1 MPRRVRMWFMRSES
15 ARGYALLSPT
25 LVVVVLGLL
34 FPLLILTTMS
44 FWKQDYFDIIR
55 TFTTE
60 NYAAFFEKK
69 IYYLILYRSIRIS
82 ALVTLVTIVLA
93 YPLAYYI
100 AFHVKKNKMMWIILV
115 TIPFWTSYLLRVF
128 AWKVILGYNGVV
140 NSGLISLGVISAPLE
155 FLLYNPTAVVITLA
169 HAWAA
174 VAILPIY
181 VSLEKI
187 DRSLIEAARDLG
199 ESAFMTFV
207 RVTLPLSL
215 PGVIAASLLVFIPT
229 VGDYVT
235 PALVGGTRGIMIG
248 NIIQSMF
255 GKALNWPLGGGAVDH
270 LHADRH
276 PRGVRAARRHP
287 LVPEEGGIGGGR
299 AARRDERSRGARG
312 RRSRGCGRSRWR
324 APEAERSWSVCGGLP
339 RVPVPAG
346 GGAADLLVQRLA
358 VRHVSA
364 EGLHARVVLRARGQ
378 PGAAERVLEQREGC
392 GERVDPE
399 HRPRDLRRQGG
410 DPLPNAG
417 ARRADRVHHG
427 AARDP
432 GDHPG
437 DLSPHGRSAWAA

>member
-1 MPRRVRMWFMRSES
+1 MSVARTASGHTVRQRVRAWFMRSES

-34 FPLLILTTMS
+34 FPVLILTVMS
-44 FWKQDYFDIIR
+44 FWKQDYVDIVR

-60 NYAAFFEKK
+60 NYAAFFDKK

-82 ALVTLVTIVLA
+82 ALVTLLTIVLA

-100 AFHVKKNKMMWIILV
+100 AFHVRKNKMMWIVLV

-140 NSGLISLGVISAPLE
+140 NSGLISLGVVSGPLE
-155 FLLYNPTAVVITLA
+155 FLLYNPAAVVITLA

-187 DRSLIEAARDLG
+187 DRSLIDAARDLG
-199 ESAFMTFV
+199 ESAFTTFV

-255 GKALNWPLGGGAVDH
+255 GKALNWPLGAALSIISMLTVTVVVCAFLGAT
-270 LHADRH
+270 
-276 PRGVRAARRHP
+276 
-287 LVPEEGGIGGGR
+287 
-299 AARRDERSRGARG
+299 
-312 RRSRGCGRSRWR
+312 RWYR
-324 APEAERSWSVCGGLP
+324 KK
-339 RVPVPAG
+339 AG
-346 GGAADLLVQRLA
+346 
-358 VRHVSA
+358 
-364 EGLHARVVLRARGQ
+364 
-378 PGAAERVLEQREGC
+378 
-392 GERVDPE
+392 
-399 HRPRDLRRQGG
+399 
-410 DPLPNAG
+410 
-417 ARRADRVHHG
+417 
-427 AARDP
+427 
-432 GDHPG
+432 
-437 DLSPHGRSAWAA
+437 

>member
-1 MPRRVRMWFMRSES
+1 MNAARTASGSGPRWRVRAWFMRSES
-15 ARGYALLSPT
+15 GRGYALLSPT

-34 FPLLILTTMS
+34 FPMLILTTMS
-44 FWKQDYFDIIR
+44 FWKQEYVDLVR

-60 NYAAFFEKK
+60 NYAAFFDKR
-69 IYYLILYRSIRIS
+69 IYSLILYRSIRIS

-100 AFHVKKNKMMWIILV
+100 AFHVKKNKMVWIVLV

-140 NSGLISLGVISAPLE
+140 NSGLISLGIISEPLE

-235 PALVGGTRGIMIG
+235 PALVGGTRGIMMG

-255 GKALNWPLGGGAVDH
+255 GKALNWPLG
-270 LHADRH
+270 
-276 PRGVRAARRHP
+276 AA
-287 LVPEEGGIGGGR
+287 LSIISMLTVT
-299 AARRDERSRGARG
+299 
-312 RRSRGCGRSRWR
+312 
-324 APEAERSWSVCGGLP
+324 
-339 RVPVPAG
+339 
-346 GGAADLLVQRLA
+346 LA
-358 VRHVSA
+358 VC
-364 EGLHARVVLRARGQ
+364 VLL
-378 PGAAERVLEQREGC
+378 GATRWYRKKVG
-392 GERVDPE
+392 
-399 HRPRDLRRQGG
+399 
-410 DPLPNAG
+410 
-417 ARRADRVHHG
+417 
-427 AARDP
+427 
-432 GDHPG
+432 
-437 DLSPHGRSAWAA
+437 